1 MIYIQIMWN
10 KIHLQKK
17 LNVYE
22 MVPHN
27 VQLKVEVMCDAAFQ
41 PTNPDV
47 VVTIGKEHLAWW
59 NIYPEQQAI
68 QMQCKADY
76 DVRSFSVKF
85 LLS

>member
-1 MIYIQIMWN
+1 MVHK
-10 KIHLQKK
+10 KI
-17 LNVYE
+17 YE
-22 MVPHN
+22 MVLHKL
-27 VQLKVEVMCDAAFQ
+27 QLKVEVMCDAAFQ

-76 DVRSFSVKF
+76 DVRSFTIKF
-85 LLS
+85 ILS

>member
-1 MIYIQIMWN
+1 MSGCILFN
-10 KIHLQKK
+10 L
-17 LNVYE
+17 
-22 MVPHN
+22 
-27 VQLKVEVMCDAAFQ
+27 QLKVEVMCDAGFQ

-76 DVRSFSVKF
+76 DVSNHRDK
-85 LLS
+85 LYI